1 MSEMYDDSNGGS
13 MYQEPQNNESKGLA
27 IASMVLGIVSL
38 VLSCVLWYVSI
49 PAAIVGIVLG
59 VMHNKKNG
67 KCGMSIAGIVCSI
80 ISLVLIVLVLVLA
93 AVGLAALGG
102 LAALS

>member
-1 MSEMYDDSNGGS
+1 MSEMYDGSNGES

-38 VLSCVLWYVSI
+38 VLSCVWYVSI
-49 PAAIVGIVLG
+49 PAAIVGIILG

-67 KCGMSIAGIVCSI
+67 KCGMSTAGIACSI
-80 ISLVLIVLVLVLA
+80 ISLVLTVLLLVLA

-102 LAALS
+102 VAALS